1 MALDIKMYF
10 CIQLVLALTGTGIGS
25 ALPGKSHS
33 GGKNDPVLQYVVN
46 NSLREHPVMT
56 KLRLVRLDWVRAR
69 VRVVVEASV
78 RVEPG

>member
-1 MALDIKMYF
+1 MCF
-10 CIQLVLALTGTGIGS
+10 WSGTGIGS

-69 VRVVVEASV
+69 VRIVVVFEASV